1 MNEGKAARFH
11 RLRRRSRRLA
21 FGARA
26 GVLLVAAGW
35 RYPIEVVDALLSASV
50 LPGAVGIVLGA
61 GLVAGALCLAAEFL
75 ALPFVLHADLLLE
88 RRFGLSRQSLG
99 GWLHSQGQ
107 AIVLRMGGWSAAAA
121 AVYTTIGIWPESW
134 WMIAGAGCL
143 ATGVVQASL
152 ASAVLGRRT
161 RPLSRPALQTRLE
174 ALTRRAGAPVIA
186 IHEWRVG
193 PTSDAANAAVVGLG
207 PFRRILVSDTLLDD
221 YSDEEIEVIIAH
233 EIGHHVHWDMWQTI
247 ICTAAVALGAFWTAD
262 RVLAEALPRVGV
274 DGLWDIASVPLLAL
288 AYGAVTIAAAPIVNL
303 LSRWHERRADRYAL
317 RVTGNLEAFVSGL
330 RRVSAQYLAEEHP
343 PRLVEW
349 FLHSHPSLATR
360 MARARAAAS
369 KVRSR
374 GAAPQEFRA
383 SETPNA
389 TVRRQESAP

>member
-1 MNEGKAARFH
+1 MNEGKAARFQ

-35 RYPIEVVDALLSASV
+35 RHPVEVVDALLSASV
-50 LPGAVGIVLGA
+50 LPDGAAIVLGA
-61 GLVAGALCLAAEFL
+61 GVLAAALCLAAELL

-99 GWLHSQGQ
+99 GWLRSQGQ
-107 AIVLRMGGWSAAAA
+107 AVVLRAAGWSAAAA
-121 AVYTTIGIWPESW
+121 AVYTAIGIWPETW
-134 WMIAGAGCL
+134 WMVAGAGGL
-143 ATGVVQASL
+143 AVSVAQASL

-161 RPLSRPALQTRLE
+161 RPLSRPALQARLE

-233 EIGHHVHWDMWQTI
+233 EIGHHVHWDMWKTI
-247 ICTAAVALGAFWTAD
+247 VCTAAVSLGAFRTAD
-262 RVLAEALPRVGV
+262 TALAAALPRFGV

-303 LSRWHERRADRYAL
+303 LSRWHERNADRYAL
-317 RVTGNLEAFVSGL
+317 RVTGNPEAFASGL
-330 RRVSAQYLAEEHP
+330 RRVSAQYLAEERP
-343 PRLVEW
+343 PRFVEW

-360 MARARAAAS
+360 MAGARAAVS
-369 KVRSR
+369 KGR
-374 GAAPQEFRA
+374 GAAPREFRA
-383 SETPNA
+383 SGTPSA
-389 TVRRQESAP
+389 T